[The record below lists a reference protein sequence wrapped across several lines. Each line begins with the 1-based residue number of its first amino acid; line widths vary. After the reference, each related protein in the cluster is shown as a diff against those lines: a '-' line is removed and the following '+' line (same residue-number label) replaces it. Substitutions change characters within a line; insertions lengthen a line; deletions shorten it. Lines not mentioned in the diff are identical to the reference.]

1 MQRKRKILP
10 IGAVLKDIFG
20 GDLPTKDKVNKI
32 FGVRREILPQY
43 GSCNKENTI
52 AIEVYAKINEAL
64 LKKKTPNKNEVC
76 SVCPRWDCP
85 VKKGTVD
92 LEEVD
97 NHK

>member
-1 MQRKRKILP
+1 MQRKGKMLP
-10 IGAVLKDIFG
+10 ISAVLKDIFG
-20 GDLPTKDKVNKI
+20 GNLPTKDKVNKI
-32 FGVRREILPQY
+32 FGVRRKILPQY

-92 LEEVD
+92 L
-97 NHK
+97 